1 LAFFEIAGEVEAADG
16 DALEG
21 EDVIVRGGEHAA
33 DLVVAAFVEGDEGF
47 FFSEDFE
54 FCGQEGLGFAF
65 EEKVAGCENVALSPI
80 ENTIE
85 FGVID
90 F

>member
-1 LAFFEIAGEVEAADG
+1 MAFREIAGEAEAADG

-21 EDVIVRGGEHAA
+21 EDVVVGGGEHSANLVIAA
-33 DLVVAAFVEGDEGF
+33 LVKCDESF

-80 ENTIE
+80 ENAIE
-85 FGVID
+85 CGVID